1 MWIVLPGNFGAP
13 LADAYDCNRW
23 TDNSSDANSR
33 AFDSNQRVSRQDWE
47 PEAARPQACAN
58 QSINCKGFLFA
69 QPSINSRPAEMNAI
83 ISVSNLHKSYG
94 EAAAIRGVSFDVEV
108 SELTVIIGP
117 SGCGKSTLLRC
128 LNGLEL
134 FDSGRVRI
142 GEITIDLDNELSHRD
157 LNARLRRLREEVGM
171 VFQSFN
177 LFPHLT
183 ALENAMLAPMVV
195 KKFDRRKAESTA
207 RELLAKVGLRDR
219 LDYYPSQ
226 LSGGQQQRAAIARAL
241 AMEPKVMLYDEPTSA
256 LDPSLVEEV
265 LNIMRKLDD
274 EGMTQVVVT
283 HEMRFARDVADKILM
298 LADGELI
305 ESGSPEVIFSSPGD
319 ERTRAFLRRYL

>member
-1 MWIVLPGNFGAP
+1 MVP
-13 LADAYDCNRW
+13 
-23 TDNSSDANSR
+23 
-33 AFDSNQRVSRQDWE
+33 
-47 PEAARPQACAN
+47 
-58 QSINCKGFLFA
+58 
-69 QPSINSRPAEMNAI
+69 I
-83 ISVSNLHKSYG
+83 ISIDNLCKSYG
-94 EAAAIRGVSFDVEV
+94 EATALRDISFNVEV
-108 SELTVIIGP
+108 SELTAIIGP

-142 GEITIDLDNELSHRD
+142 GEITLDRD
-157 LNARLRRLREEVGM
+157 NGISQHEFNDRLRHLREEVGM

-195 KKFDRRKAESTA
+195 KKIDRRKAESTA
-207 RELLAKVGLRDR
+207 RELLSKVGLSDR

-241 AMEPKVMLYDEPTSA
+241 TMEPKVMLYDEPTSA
-256 LDPSLVEEV
+256 LDPSLVGEV
-265 LNIMRKLDD
+265 LGIMRKLDD

-283 HEMRFARDVADKILM
+283 HEMRFAREVSDKILM
-298 LADGELI
+298 LVGGELI
-305 ESGSPEVIFSSPGD
+305 ESGSPDVIFSSPSD
-319 ERTRAFLRRYL
+319 ERTRAFLQRYL

>member
-1 MWIVLPGNFGAP
+1 M
-13 LADAYDCNRW
+13 
-23 TDNSSDANSR
+23 S
-33 AFDSNQRVSRQDWE
+33 
-47 PEAARPQACAN
+47 
-58 QSINCKGFLFA
+58 
-69 QPSINSRPAEMNAI
+69 AI
-83 ISVSNLHKSYG
+83 ISVNNLQKSYG
-94 EAAAIRGVSFDVEV
+94 DAAALRGISFEVEV
-108 SELTVIIGP
+108 SELTAIIGP

-142 GEITIDLDNELSHRD
+142 GEITLDRNDGFKQRD
-157 LNARLRRLREEVGM
+157 LNLQLRRLREEVGM

-183 ALENAMLAPMVV
+183 VLENTALAPVVV
-195 KKFDRRKAESTA
+195 KKLDRKLAEKKAV
-207 RELLAKVGLRDR
+207 ELLAKVGLSDR

-256 LDPSLVEEV
+256 LDPSLVGEV
-265 LNIMRKLDD
+265 LGIMRRLDD

-283 HEMRFARDVADKILM
+283 HEMNFARDVADKVLV
-298 LADGELI
+298 LAEGELI
-305 ESGSPEVIFSSPGD
+305 ERDSPDVIFSSPRD
-319 ERTRAFLRRYL
+319 ERTRAFLQRYL

>member
-1 MWIVLPGNFGAP
+1 M
-13 LADAYDCNRW
+13 
-23 TDNSSDANSR
+23 S
-33 AFDSNQRVSRQDWE
+33 
-47 PEAARPQACAN
+47 
-58 QSINCKGFLFA
+58 
-69 QPSINSRPAEMNAI
+69 AI
-83 ISVSNLHKSYG
+83 ISVNNLHKSYG
-94 EAAAIRGVSFDVEV
+94 EAAAVCGVSFDVEV
-108 SELTVIIGP
+108 SELTAIIGP

-142 GEITIDLDNELSHRD
+142 GDITLDMDNGLSHRD
-157 LNARLRRLREEVGM
+157 FNARLRRLREEAGM

-183 ALENAMLAPMVV
+183 ALENAILAPMVV
-195 KKFDRRKAESTA
+195 KKIDRQRAESSA
-207 RELLAKVGLRDR
+207 RELLAKVGLGDR

-241 AMEPKVMLYDEPTSA
+241 AMEPRVMLYDEPTSA

-265 LNIMRKLDD
+265 LNIMRELDD

-283 HEMRFARDVADKILM
+283 HEMRFARDVADKILV
-298 LADGELI
+298 LSGGELI
-305 ESGSPEVIFSSPGD
+305 ESGSPDVIFSSPTD
-319 ERTRAFLRRYL
+319 ERTRTFLRRYL